1 MGTLGR
7 GDACACGCEASDLA
21 CGLDQPGVHRGLA
34 ESSSAPRVDS
44 ALCSPA
50 HPGCIPR
57 PPAIVHVVG
66 ALADNAWTRC
76 KYSAQIVLALRP
88 YARRREA
95 KEGRSFSRSLEEED
109 ARSPPSPVGLDGC
122 SLSFQRRSLPREPQP
137 GRSTGGG
144 PSPGGNLTLFPRP
157 PAAVSARSH
166 FRASQVARFD
176 YPPVFHEFR
185 RRLLAC
191 VSSRRPTRRTLRPSL
206 FPSLALPIPTLVKG
220 AMLASLFSSPT
231 VKVTLSEDE
240 VFVHPVDADYPTQ
253 DPVLR
258 GTTLLSLPS
267 RKAVKRI
274 KVVLEGLCDVQAG
287 AGNPYETTLVLRKEL
302 ETDLGGEC
310 ISEGHHAFNFAF
322 IIPSTTPASQ
332 RCIYGRIRYYVKATV
347 EFDGVLS
354 PSVCSPSVAFWVC
367 GNPSPPGEL
376 PSTTD
381 LSFQHFSE
389 DLGPVGIGVS
399 SPHLTVA
406 ALVNIRL
413 SLLGPVK
420 PVTIIS
426 VNGIITQTFEVTY
439 ADGRVARPKPKAHVL
454 TKVDQKA
461 SPSLVVPIHNP
472 ATCTEEPGQLDEGA
486 IPAQTNP
493 CVPAPSFR
501 PVSKC
506 CAIHP
511 DVPVPDPSPLVHL
524 EAGQEFHHARICRVP
539 TDDHVRPSTLDGSR
553 GTRIRVSH
561 VLSVEVRYKKD
572 GSDEEMVLT
581 MGKPV
586 TITSCCCLVDSLFL
600 PAYSADRATPTITE
614 PIKNHCL
621 CNLTTKSLLDRDGE
635 QLRRAG
641 AIEKPVTERSLG
653 IAREDKSPAWT
664 SGLGEYA
671 SACVVRQDSGYQES
685 GDVIVEA

>member
-1 MGTLGR
+1 
-7 GDACACGCEASDLA
+7 
-21 CGLDQPGVHRGLA
+21 
-34 ESSSAPRVDS
+34 
-44 ALCSPA
+44 
-50 HPGCIPR
+50 
-57 PPAIVHVVG
+57 
-66 ALADNAWTRC
+66 
-76 KYSAQIVLALRP
+76 
-88 YARRREA
+88 
-95 KEGRSFSRSLEEED
+95 
-109 ARSPPSPVGLDGC
+109 
-122 SLSFQRRSLPREPQP
+122 
-137 GRSTGGG
+137 
-144 PSPGGNLTLFPRP
+144 
-157 PAAVSARSH
+157 
-166 FRASQVARFD
+166 
-176 YPPVFHEFR
+176 
-185 RRLLAC
+185 
-191 VSSRRPTRRTLRPSL
+191 
-206 FPSLALPIPTLVKG
+206 
-220 AMLASLFSSPT
+220 MLASLFSSPT
-231 VKVTLSEDE
+231 VKVTLNQDE
-240 VFVHPVDADYPTQ
+240 IFVHPVDEDYPTQ

-302 ETDLGGEC
+302 ETDLGEFFD
-310 ISEGHHAFNFAF
+310 EGNHAFNFAF
-322 IIPSTTPASQ
+322 IIPSTTPVSQ
-332 RCIYGRIRYYVKATV
+332 RCIYGRTRYYVKATV

-354 PSVCSPSVAFWVC
+354 GSVSSPSVAFWVC

-389 DLGPVGIGVS
+389 DLGPVGVGVS

-413 SLLGPVK
+413 SLLGPVV
-420 PVTIIS
+420 PVTIVS
-426 VNGIITQTFEVTY
+426 VNGIITQTFEVSY
-439 ADGRVARPKPKAHVL
+439 ADGRIARPKPKAHVL

-493 CVPAPSFR
+493 PVPAPSFR

-506 CAIHP
+506 CTPHP
-511 DVPVPDPSPLVHL
+511 DVPVPDPTPLVHL
-524 EAGQEFHHARICRVP
+524 KAGQEFHHARICRVP

-553 GTRIRVSH
+553 GTKIRVSH

-600 PAYSADRATPTITE
+600 PAYSADNATPTITE

-653 IAREDKSPAWT
+653 VGREDKSPAWT
-664 SGLGEYA
+664 SGLGEYG
-671 SACVVRQDSGYQES
+671 SACFVRQDSGFEES
-685 GDVIVEA
+685 GDVLVET